1 MNKNMNLTMMIIMR
15 IGIKMTKWEK
25 FYDWVM
31 TPKNKKEY
39 YDSEDL
45 KC

>member
-1 MNKNMNLTMMIIMR
+1 
-15 IGIKMTKWEK
+15 MTKWEK

-31 TPKNKKEY
+31 NPKNKKEY

-45 KC
+45 EK